1 MPATLL
7 LLLDLALALGAALRL
22 TRFVVADDVPGTWW
36 IKDPLHD
43 LKHAAQRRWVETSP
57 HAEEYRHLVAAR
69 RRLVASGVD
78 PSTLDH
84 PIPPSAP
91 EPRWARYLEGLSCPY
106 CISVW
111 MAALVTVSLALAG
124 GPGDAADW
132 WRYGAGFLALAWLTG
147 HIAARVGDTEE

>member
-22 TRFVVADDVPGTWW
+22 TRFIVADDVPGTYW
-36 IKDPLHD
+36 IKEPLHD
-43 LKHAAQRRWVETSP
+43 RKHAWQRK
-57 HAEEYRHLVAAR
+57 HAEIRKRGQYGVTEEYVH
-69 RRLVASGVD
+69 
-78 PSTLDH
+78 
-84 PIPPSAP
+84 AP
-91 EPRWARYLEGLSCPY
+91 EPRWARYLDGLSCPY

-111 MAALVTVSLALAG
+111 MAALVTATLLLAG

-147 HIAARVGDTEE
+147 HIAARAGDTED